1 MWLQVLGP
9 VRGRRD
15 GVELE
20 LGPPQQRTLLAV
32 LLAAAGEPVGVPTI
46 LDVLWGDAPPVA
58 AAATVQQY
66 VSRLRKIIEPDR
78 AARDQGGI
86 IRRTAGGYQL
96 AVDESQVDLLRWRG
110 LIGRAHHIYQTD
122 KAAGGALF
130 REAFALWTGPAA
142 ANLPPEAREHPVFT
156 ALDREHVMVLFEA
169 AEDALNC
176 GYAAGL
182 LPALDRAAGWHPFD
196 EGLHSHLMRA
206 LAAAGR
212 RADAL
217 MRYREVRERL
227 VGELGIEPGPLLQ
240 AAHRELLAEPD
251 PAPAPAVREN
261 PGPALVRP
269 AHLPADLGSFSGRDV
284 ELDRLDSLAEA
295 AMPLVVV
302 GGLGGVGKT
311 ALALRW
317 AHRVMHD
324 YPDGQLYVDLRGFA
338 PRNPPLEPVEALHG
352 FLEALGV
359 PRGNQPSTLDGL
371 SALYRS
377 VLAGRKILVVLDN
390 ARDDEQVRP
399 LLPGTAGCAVVVTSR
414 SYLGGLAVDEGA
426 RSIGLDVFSDADA
439 YRYLRSRLG
448 KERVDAEPE
457 AAVEIIEV
465 CGGLPLALA
474 ICAAWTER
482 SPAFTLGT
490 VAAEIRRRAGL
501 DAFAGVASGRDVRA
515 VFSWSYRR
523 LTPGAA
529 ELFRRLG
536 MHPGADVALDTAA
549 SVAGRSPADTLSLL
563 GELTD
568 AHLITELRPGRYGA
582 HDLVR
587 AYAAELGQPDEREET
602 LRRTLDHYLHSLI
615 AGAQLVNPLRAP
627 IDPGTPADGVRPLTP
642 RDPDEALAWYG
653 EEREN
658 IRAAMDAAEQHGLDP
673 YLWYFAWGLNGFL
686 MDQLGRWDEVIP
698 AARRALAAAERQHS
712 LWWRGYLH
720 NALAICHHRFG
731 DFAEAYRQWSLA
743 VKVGR
748 EADDPVRTAVG
759 LAGLASTLTDHGRW
773 PTGDE
778 IERAAAFADE
788 AVQLCAHLDSEAAP
802 GRPDSYTV
810 RARELL
816 GISCEFFAL
825 RILHRTG
832 DVEAA
837 AAELRRGIDIHRSV
851 DNWAREGWG
860 WELVGRIYQH
870 VGKDAEAIE
879 AYERSLALMQRWQW
893 SGIEVLVSLAA
904 SHARL
909 GDRAAAGRL
918 RARARRLADGVY
930 HAYADQLR
938 ARLDAYE
945 SAER

>member
-15 GVELE
+15 DVELE

-46 LDVLWGDAPPVA
+46 LDVLWGDAPPAA

-78 AARDQGGI
+78 PARDQGGLL
-86 IRRTAGGYQL
+86 RRTAGGYQL
-96 AVDESQVDLLRWRG
+96 AADTGQVDLLRWRA
-110 LIGRAHHIYQTD
+110 LIRDARELYGAD
-122 KAAGGALF
+122 KAAAGAMF

-156 ALDREHVMVLFEA
+156 GLDREHVTTLVEA
-169 AEDALNC
+169 ADDALSC
-176 GYAAGL
+176 GYGPAL
-182 LPALDRAAGWHPFD
+182 VPALDRAAVWHPFD
-196 EGLHSHLMRA
+196 EGVHARLLRA

-212 RADAL
+212 RADA
-217 MRYREVRERL
+217 MRRYREVRDRL
-227 VGELGIEPGPLLQ
+227 VDELGIEPGPLLQ
-240 AAHRELLAEPD
+240 AAHRELLAEPEPE
-251 PAPAPAVREN
+251 PAPVVTEKPQV
-261 PGPALVRP
+261 VRP
-269 AHLPADLGSFSGRDV
+269 AQLPADLGSFSGRDV
-284 ELDRLDSLAEA
+284 ELDRLDSLAEG

-317 AHRVMHD
+317 AHRVMSD

-338 PRNPPLEPVEALHG
+338 PRNPPLPPVEALHG

-359 PRGNQPSTLDGL
+359 PRANQPSTLDGL

-426 RSIGLDVFSDADA
+426 RSVGLDVFSDADA

-457 AAVEIIEV
+457 AAAEIIEV

-501 DAFAGVASGRDVRA
+501 DAFAGVAAGRDVRA

-536 MHPGADVALDTAA
+536 LHPGGDVALGTVA
-549 SVAGRSPADTLSLL
+549 SIAGRRVPETLALL
-563 GELTD
+563 AELAD
-568 AHLITELRPGRYGA
+568 AHLISELRPGRYGA

-587 AYAAELGQPDEREET
+587 AYAAELGEPAEREET
-602 LRRTLDHYLHSLI
+602 LRRTLDHYLHSLL

-627 IDPGTPADGVRPLTP
+627 IDAGRPADGVRPLRP
-642 RDPDEALAWYG
+642 RDTEEALAWFG

-658 IRAAMDAAEQHGLDP
+658 IRAAMDSAEQHGLDP
-673 YLWYFAWGLNGFL
+673 YLWYFSWGLNGYL

-698 AARRALAAAERQHS
+698 AARRALAAAERQNS

-720 NALAICHHRFG
+720 NALGICHHRFG
-731 DFAEAYRQWSLA
+731 DYAEAYRQWSLA
-743 VKVGR
+743 AQAGR
-748 EADDPVRTAVG
+748 ESDDPVRTGIG
-759 LAGLASTLTDHGRW
+759 LAGMASTLTDTGRW

-778 IERAAAFADE
+778 IERAAALADE
-788 AVQLCAHLDSEAAP
+788 AVALCGHLDSDAGPLTTGSYAA
-802 GRPDSYTV
+802 

-816 GISCEFFAL
+816 GICTESFAL

-837 AAELRRGIDIHRSV
+837 AAEMRRGIELHRSIG
-851 DNWAREGWG
+851 NWAREGWS
-860 WELVGRIYQH
+860 WELLGRIYQH

-879 AYERSLALMQRWQW
+879 AYERGLALMQRWQW
-893 SGIEVLVSLAA
+893 SGTEVLVSLAA
-904 SHARL
+904 CHARL
-909 GDRAAAGRL
+909 GDRAAAARL

-945 SAER
+945 AAEG

>member
-1 MWLQVLGP
+1 MWFQVLGP

-15 GVELE
+15 GTELE

-46 LDVLWGDAPPVA
+46 LDVLWGDAPPTA

-78 AARDQGGI
+78 PARDQGGI

-96 AVDESQVDLLRWRG
+96 AVDENQVDLLRWRALMARG
-110 LIGRAHHIYQTD
+110 HALYPTD
-122 KAAGGALF
+122 KPGAGALY

-142 ANLPPEAREHPVFT
+142 ANLPPEARAHPVFT
-156 ALDREHVMVLFEA
+156 GLDREHVTVLFDS
-169 AEDALNC
+169 AEDALSC
-176 GYAAGL
+176 GYGAGL
-182 LPALDRAAGWHPFD
+182 VPALDRAASWHPFD
-196 EGLHSHLMRA
+196 EGLHAQLMRG
-206 LAAAGR
+206 LASAGR

-227 VGELGIEPGPLLQ
+227 VDELGIEPGPLLQ
-240 AAHRELLAEPD
+240 AAHRELLAEP
-251 PAPAPAVREN
+251 E
-261 PGPALVRP
+261 PGPAPVESPKPQLVRP
-269 AHLPADLGSFSGRDV
+269 AQLPA
-284 ELDRLDSLAEA
+284 
-295 AMPLVVV
+295 
-302 GGLGGVGKT
+302 
-311 ALALRW
+311 
-317 AHRVMHD
+317 
-324 YPDGQLYVDLRGFA
+324 
-338 PRNPPLEPVEALHG
+338 PVEALHG

-371 SALYRS
+371 AALYRS
-377 VLAGRKILVVLDN
+377 VLAGRRILVVLDN

-457 AAVEIIEV
+457 AAAEIIEV

-529 ELFRRLG
+529 EMFRRLG
-536 MHPGADVALDTAA
+536 MHPGADVALGTAA
-549 SVAGRSPADTLSLL
+549 SIAGRSMPETIRML

-615 AGAQLVNPLRAP
+615 AGAQLVNPLRTPVEA
-627 IDPGTPADGVRPLTP
+627 GTPAPGVRPLAP
-642 RDPDEALAWYG
+642 RDTDEALAWYG

-698 AARRALAAAERQHS
+698 ASRRALAAAERQHS

-720 NALAICHHRFG
+720 NALGICHHRFG
-731 DFAEAYRQWSLA
+731 DYAEAYRQWSLA
-743 VKVGR
+743 AKAGR
-748 EADDPVRTAVG
+748 EADDPVRVGMG
-759 LAGLASTLTDHGRW
+759 LAGMASTLTDHGRW

-788 AVQLCAHLDSEAAP
+788 AVALCAHLDGAA
-802 GRPDSYTV
+802 RTDSYTT
-810 RARELL
+810 RARELA
-816 GISCEFFAL
+816 GICSEFFAL
-825 RILHRTG
+825 RILHRSG

-837 AAELRRGIDIHRSV
+837 AAELRRGIEIHRGN

-945 SAER
+945 NAYDPAER